1 MNLNKVFVLGNLAKD
16 PEMRTIPSGQQVAT
30 FSVATNR
37 IWYNQAK
44 EKNQEVEFHNIVA
57 WGKLADI
64 VSKYLKKGSMALI
77 EGRIKTRS
85 WQAQDGTKKYR
96 TEIIAE
102 ALQLGPKPQGA
113 SSFNKPETKENSP
126 AVEENI
132 PQDNSGEI
140 TSEEV
145 PF

>member
-16 PEMRTIPSGQQVAT
+16 PEVRTIPSGQQVAT
-30 FSVATNR
+30 FSIATNR

-64 VSKYLKKGSMALI
+64 AGKYLKKGAMALI

-113 SSFNKPETKENSP
+113 SSFKPETKEDTPSI
-126 AVEENI
+126 EENI